1 MEATSGKYIRLQL
14 DEMLNEYGSK
24 NTELELKIGSLE
36 DELRVSTEKHHLELK
51 ARDEKDA
58 SLQQQLVDS
67 RAAETEARQERDTLR
82 GDMEAL
88 SQAYSSLEE
97 EYRRQQTAAAATGQD
112 TGSTP
117 AGEQAGSEH
126 QQREGEESHQA
137 PSGSTEV
144 ATLRAEN
151 TRLRNDA
158 QAADEWM
165 AMAVERMNTMGTDNT
180 ALQQNVAT
188 LQAQLDQSNAAAQAS
203 GDEVSRRLA
212 EEMETRMRLENEL
225 AQTSH
230 QLTEERSH
238 REQIQRQ
245 LLDAQAGVES
255 TAKSLEQALADR
267 EKLQTDIAVLTQQLE
282 SSTGQTQ
289 SAIIGSSEAEI
300 SSLRASVENL
310 QKELSAASAELES
323 SKQRQQE
330 ELRSRDTRIQELESA
345 QQLGGEASGT
355 AAATADEIRARDEEI
370 AELQE
375 ANEAAQAWMNKAVE
389 HHQILSEQIA
399 TLTKQNTELQDQVKG
414 LETIPQSSDSG
425 SGAAVERLRLEMN
438 DRDAEIKRLRDSLAE
453 REVEL
458 QQFRSQADT
467 LAKLEKDLLDKQT
480 LVDAIRA
487 ESMVKDREIELLR
500 GRMVASDLGDE
511 YVDLTSEQESLRAE
525 LVERDERVKLLEQ
538 EVEELQAVKEK
549 LLQRIADL
557 EATRVEFGTT
567 EEELEAL
574 RARAAEVEARNA
586 SIEKLL
592 NAVATEKK
600 ELELESQK
608 NRDALE
614 KIETE
619 LQQLRAG
626 GDGDTTHTEQY
637 DEKVSELQESV
648 KTLEMRLADQQEEA
662 NGVIEQWEETYAA
675 LQKENAET
683 ESKLQTALTE
693 KQQLSSE
700 LTEACSALENV
711 QSQLDNAKE
720 SGVDR
725 VRELE
730 STIKSLEENLAE
742 RDQEAEDTVLQ
753 WQASYNELESE
764 YNAVS
769 GEKED
774 LLSRLKE
781 SQDQLKDL
789 NAGNE
794 NGIGHDVKDDKIV
807 ELNRTIQNLEEQLA
821 DQEEDS
827 SNIVEQ
833 WQQSYDDLA
842 KEKDDLSQ
850 QLEEAQNAL
859 EELRSQ
865 LDKSSDSTGVGPAPA
880 ENNNPEPEGSP
891 PPPEDAELESRAEVD
906 QRVKNLE
913 EQLADQEEDAT
924 NIVQQWQ
931 ESYDDLAKEKDELS
945 EQLEQTQST
954 LNEMRSRLLDLE
966 SSNKDSGQPPATAE
980 SGSHWSEF
988 GSAVKSLDGQMASQE
1003 SELRDSSVANE
1014 DDVVSELK
1022 STIQDLRQQLEE
1034 QAEDAS
1040 NTVQQWQESYEEIAA
1055 ELKERTEALDA
1066 ASAAGSGT
1074 ETNEDDATELKSAV
1088 RVLEEKL
1095 RAKEEELSTVAAQ
1108 YDETCNDISNQLES
1122 TKLELDEARDAFSK
1136 LRVQFDEAVAG
1147 SVAKSG
1153 ELDLQTN
1160 RVKQLEDTLLNLEE
1174 QLKDQEEDAS
1184 NIVSLWQENHDR
1196 VSSQLQAVEEEKGSL
1211 LSKLKQNQE
1220 TLESVE
1226 AKLEER
1232 GGSEDAVAEFESTI
1246 NGLEEQLK
1254 TQEEESFNTIVQW
1267 QQSYNGISEKLQAAE
1282 DEKESLL
1289 SELKQGQD
1297 ALVSI
1302 QAKLEE
1308 SERSD
1313 GVVAEFESTIKDL
1326 EEQLKTQEEEAY
1338 NTIMQWQQSYND
1350 LSEKLE
1356 AREVELGNEREAL
1369 ERAQH
1374 ELSGSKSDNVTAPEN
1389 AADRSELEDARQ
1401 ALERL
1406 SDLEE
1411 KLEESRAKLEA
1422 TESRLQESLDHSS
1435 KLQEQLD
1442 RAGSASLNN
1451 EIVGGGSSNDD
1462 HQRVVQ
1468 LEAMV
1473 EDLQNQLANH
1483 DEEAMDAVAQWQECY
1498 NTVTEEKEELVADLI
1513 STQDSLNELQQQLN
1527 EQPAMAHRD
1536 AAEHDALSEKVE
1548 ELTILLDRT
1557 SQEKQVLEKQI
1568 VELRRDISS
1577 RKGQIEEL
1585 QHKLAAPAD
1594 QTPQQT
1600 PSIVST
1606 LESRISEHMETNHRL
1621 ESELLREK
1629 EDKRL
1634 LERQLADAEERINSQ
1649 VESSVADLSRVKES
1663 LQSERLLDLE
1673 KMERMEQELDT
1684 MRIESASFERERDDL
1699 KAHIAALEDE
1709 FREMNDAL
1717 QLRVTNQAS
1726 DAANDLAAKL
1736 LREQIHDMRAQ
1747 AHATERELASER
1759 KGRESAEA
1767 DVERLRADL
1776 AALLGVEDLEE
1787 NQNEIQQRIMEATET
1802 FQRTERSEI
1811 ESLRT
1816 SLARAM
1822 KELADARAAENEV
1835 EERAAKAMHQA
1846 ALYEQEVVS
1855 AKSDF
1860 KFLTQTMDEMRESE
1874 STRRAALEYRIS
1886 SLENEQ
1892 SVQQKFHSS
1901 EIENLQ
1907 NELSQV
1913 NMERD
1918 RLFQALKES
1927 EKNKEALIHAS
1938 SRDVPGRGDAD
1949 PYAELAKLRIEKA
1962 QLLTAAAEEASRIE
1976 RRLRE
1981 TRAAA
1986 RASAEAEIILEKE
1999 LRINAEKS
2007 LESMKIELEELRVHT
2022 ESLEI
2027 NKGACSEEQLVVL
2040 REELSALKEANELLT
2055 QESESLREQLEASKK
2070 ESEISIQRL
2079 TEECRQAKARAS
2091 HLEREGRYEAEVRAE
2106 VARLQAPLSV
2116 SRSVVVNPADDD
2128 DREDSIA
2135 VTKLYDV
2142 IQKQKQAI
2150 EEERS
2155 VYFEL
2160 LTEHDGLLALLA
2172 EQDLLKASLKGALSR
2187 EAGPA
2192 AVDAAIKEA
2201 EENVKAQYGKDVKLN

>member
-1 MEATSGKYIRLQL
+1 VESTPTQL

-67 RAAETEARQERDTLR
+67 RAAETEARHERDTLR

-165 AMAVERMNTMGTDNT
+165 AMAVERMNTMGTENT

-203 GDEVSRRLA
+203 GDEVQQRLA
-212 EEMETRMRLENEL
+212 GEMETRMRLEIEL

-230 QLTEERSH
+230 RLAEERSH

-267 EKLQTDIAVLTQQLE
+267 EKLQTDVAILTQQLE
-282 SSTGQTQ
+282 SSTDQTH
-289 SAIIGSSEAEI
+289 SAIGSSEAEI
-300 SSLRASVENL
+300 SSLRESVENL

-330 ELRSRDTRIQELESA
+330 ELRSRDARIQELESA
-345 QQLGGEASGT
+345 QQQGGEAIGT

-414 LETIPQSSDSG
+414 LETRSQSNDSG

-438 DRDAEIKRLRDSLAE
+438 DREAEIKRLRDSLAE
-453 REVEL
+453 REEEL
-458 QQFRSQADT
+458 QQYRSQADT

-538 EVEELQAVKEK
+538 EVEELQTVKEK

-675 LQKENAET
+675 LQKQNAET
-683 ESKLQTALTE
+683 ESKLQTALNE
-693 KQQLSSE
+693 KKQLSSE
-700 LTEACSALENV
+700 LTEARSALENV
-711 QSQLDNAKE
+711 QSQLDSAQE

-730 STIKSLEENLAE
+730 STIRSLEENLAE

-789 NAGNE
+789 NAGKE
-794 NGIGHDVKDDKIV
+794 NGIGHDEKDDKIA

-842 KEKDDLSQ
+842 KERDDLSQ
-850 QLEEAQNAL
+850 QLEETQNVL

-865 LDKSSDSTGVGPAPA
+865 LDKSSANTGDGPAPA

-891 PPPEDAELESRAEVD
+891 PPPEDAELESRVEVD

-913 EQLADQEEDAT
+913 EQLADQEEDAA

-945 EQLEQTQST
+945 QQL
-954 LNEMRSRLLDLE
+954 NAMRSRLIDLE
-966 SSNKDSGQPPATAE
+966 SSNKDSGQPPATSE
-980 SGSHWSEF
+980 SGNHRSEF
-988 GSAVKSLDGQMASQE
+988 GSAVKSLDEQMASQE
-1003 SELRDSSVANE
+1003 SELRDSSAAND

-1034 QAEDAS
+1034 QAVDAS

-1055 ELKERTEALDA
+1055 ELNERTEALDA
-1066 ASAAGSGT
+1066 ARAAGSGP
-1074 ETNEDDATELKSAV
+1074 EMNEDDATELKSAV

-1122 TKLELDEARDAFSK
+1122 TKLELEEARDAFSK

-1196 VSSQLQAVEEEKGSL
+1196 VSSQLQAVEEEKESL

-1220 TLESVE
+1220 TLESVQ

-1254 TQEEESFNTIVQW
+1254 TQEEESYKTIVQW
-1267 QQSYNGISEKLQAAE
+1267 QQSYNDISEKLQAAE
-1282 DEKESLL
+1282 EEKESLL

-1313 GVVAEFESTIKDL
+1313 GMVAEFESTIKDL

-1369 ERAQH
+1369 ARAQQ
-1374 ELSGSKSDNVTAPEN
+1374 ELSGSKSDNVTAPER

-1411 KLEESRAKLEA
+1411 MLEESRAKLEA
-1422 TESRLQESLDHSS
+1422 TESRLRESLDHSS
-1435 KLQEQLD
+1435 QLQEQLD
-1442 RAGSASLNN
+1442 HAGSASLNN
-1451 EIVGGGSSNDD
+1451 EIVGGGSSDDD
-1462 HQRVVQ
+1462 HHRRVVQ

-1498 NTVTEEKEELVADLI
+1498 NTVTAEKEELVADLI
-1513 STQDSLNELQQQLN
+1513 STQDSLNELQTQLN

-1536 AAEHDALSEKVE
+1536 EAEHDALNEKVE

-1557 SQEKQVLEKQI
+1557 SEEKQVLEKQI
-1568 VELRRDISS
+1568 VELRRDIST

-1585 QHKLAAPAD
+1585 QNKLAAPAD

-1684 MRIESASFERERDDL
+1684 MRIEATSFERERDDL

-1717 QLRVTNQAS
+1717 QLRVTNQVS
-1726 DAANDLAAKL
+1726 DAASDLAAKL

-1747 AHATERELASER
+1747 AHATERELESER

-1811 ESLRT
+1811 ESLRK

-1892 SVQQKFHSS
+1892 SVQQRFHSA

-1938 SRDVPGRGDAD
+1938 SRDVPGGGDAD

-1962 QLLTAAAEEASRIE
+1962 QLLTAAAEEASRVE

-1981 TRAAA
+1981 SRAAA
-1986 RASAEAEIILEKE
+1986 RASAEADIILEKE

-2007 LESMKIELEELRVHT
+2007 LESIKIELEELRVHT
-2022 ESLEI
+2022 ESLER
-2027 NKGACSEEQLVVL
+2027 NTGACSEEQLVVL

-2055 QESESLREQLEASKK
+2055 QESERLREQLDTSKK

-2116 SRSVVVNPADDD
+2116 SRSVLVNPADDD
-2128 DREDSIA
+2128 DREDTIA